1 MNLAAMPADPLSLP
15 VNDLRRHGLR
25 ALVIGGSAGGIEA
38 LRNLLVAMPPSLDV
52 PVLVVL
58 HIGGDARWS
67 WPAIFPGSPVPVR
80 EAEDKET
87 AMPGVVYLAPP
98 DYHLLIDSD
107 GVLSL
112 SVDEPVHLSRPSI
125 DVLFESAS
133 WAMGENVLGILL
145 TGANADGAA
154 GLATIHRGGGCCWV
168 QSPETAVMPTMPRS
182 GLAAV
187 REARSLSLVQ
197 MAEAFQ
203 AWRA

>member
-1 MNLAAMPADPLSLP
+1 MQAEAPLAP

-38 LRNLLVAMPPSLDV
+38 LRNLLTALPPSLEV

-58 HIGGDARWS
+58 HIGGDARWT

-87 AMPGVVYLAPP
+87 ATPGVVYLAPP
-98 DYHLLIDSD
+98 DYHLLVDSD

-112 SVDEPVHLSRPSI
+112 SLDEPVHLSRPSI

-154 GLATIHRGGGCCWV
+154 GLATIHRGGGSCWV
-168 QSPETAVMPTMPRS
+168 QTPETAAMPTMPRA

-187 REARSLSLVQ
+187 PDARSLSLVQ